1 MMEGK
6 RQVKRRKIDSKC
18 PEASDET
25 NGDERQTWAAA
36 GAPPP
41 PGDSTGPGS
50 RATPGDMWSGS
61 RLKSCNKM
69 VVHKGRSLLST

>member
-6 RQVKRRKIDSKC
+6 RQAKRRKIGSKS

-25 NGDERQTWAAA
+25 HGDERQIRAAA

-41 PGDSTGPGS
+41 PGDSTVPGS
-50 RATPGDMWSGS
+50 CATPGDMWSGS
-61 RLKSCNKM
+61 RL
-69 VVHKGRSLLST
+69 